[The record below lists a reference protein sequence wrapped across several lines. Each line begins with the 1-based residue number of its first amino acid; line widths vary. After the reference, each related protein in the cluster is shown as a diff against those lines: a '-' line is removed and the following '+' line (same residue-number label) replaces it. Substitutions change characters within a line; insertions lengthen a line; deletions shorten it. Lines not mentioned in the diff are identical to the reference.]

1 MVPLLYPGVTVYLGI
16 QHQREKV
23 YTRGR
28 SGGLNASHIV
38 LHIKLDILFGK
49 SSFSKKNGMRHSD
62 PNTHL
67 LKTSWYVHNLSIS
80 NISSEQFN
88 T

>member
-1 MVPLLYPGVTVYLGI
+1 MVPLLCSGVTVYLGT

-38 LHIKLDILFGK
+38 LHIKQDILFGK
-49 SSFSKKNGMRHSD
+49 SSFSKKKNGMRHSD

-80 NISSEQFN
+80 NISSE
-88 T
+88 